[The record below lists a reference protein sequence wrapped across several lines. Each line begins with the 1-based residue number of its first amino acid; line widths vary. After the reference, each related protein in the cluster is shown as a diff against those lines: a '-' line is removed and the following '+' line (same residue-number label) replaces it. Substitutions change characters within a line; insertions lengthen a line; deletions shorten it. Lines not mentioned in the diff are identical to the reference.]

1 MSHDLEPLQLKAAL
15 VGRGVWIDPS
25 ANGTPDDT
33 VDLLLPANVR
43 VAAPVRMAPGESG
56 FRLVQADGRT
66 YVEHDDP
73 GRRRVPVQTGRPPRF
88 YDARTTSGRVMRTVG
103 AVRGRALVI
112 TPGGACG
119 YGLRGTPCSFCI
131 EGGREA
137 SHGPDVPTPAD
148 AMEVVRTA
156 RRERAIDV
164 VLLNSAA
171 FDLEDGGLSF
181 LAPYVAA
188 IRRHVDVLIAV
199 QMHPPRDARFVR
211 QTYALGV
218 DALSYNLELWDPD
231 ASNRHCSG
239 RARFIGRDRYLEML
253 AHATEIF
260 PRGTVWSELVSGME
274 APEATIE
281 GIDALARRGVVPVV
295 SVARAAH
302 GGPAAGLVSREA
314 LAVVLP
320 HLAAV
325 VETVSL
331 DAGWIRDLSL
341 AITPLEARDV
351 LGERRNMRL
360 AWQGWL
366 THTRLGSTVRR
377 GLAGVRRRLRVQRI
391 RPGGH

>member
-1 MSHDLEPLQLKAAL
+1 MSPDLEPLQLKAAL
-15 VGRGVWIDPS
+15 VARGVRLDGS

-33 VDLLLPANVR
+33 VDLLLPSNVR
-43 VAAPVRMAPGESG
+43 VAAPIRATPGESG
-56 FRLVQADGRT
+56 FRLVESDGRT
-66 YVEHDDP
+66 FVAPDDP
-73 GRRRVPVQTGRPPRF
+73 NGARVPVRAARPPRF
-88 YDARTTSGRVMRTVG
+88 YAAHTSSGRPMRDVG
-103 AVRGRALVI
+103 VVRGRALVV
-112 TPGGACG
+112 TPGGGCG
-119 YGLRGTPCSFCI
+119 YGVRGAPCAFCI
-131 EGGREA
+131 EGGSEA
-137 SHGPDVPTPAD
+137 THGPPAATPAE

-156 RRERAIDV
+156 RREGAIDV

-181 LAPYVAA
+181 LAPYVSA
-188 IRRHVDVLIAV
+188 IRRHVDVIVAV

-218 DALSYNLELWDPD
+218 DAVSYNLELWDPD
-231 ASNRHCSG
+231 AGNRHCSG

-253 AHATEIF
+253 TQATAIF
-260 PRGTVWSELVSGME
+260 PRGAVWSELVSGIE
-274 APEATIE
+274 APEATMA
-281 GIDALARRGVVPVV
+281 GIDAMARIGVVPVV

-302 GGPAAGLVSREA
+302 GAPTAGPSRDD

-320 HLAAV
+320 HLAGIVDAAA
-325 VETVSL
+325 L

-366 THTRLGSTVRR
+366 THTRPGATVRR